1 MLRGEEA
8 TLQRLEEAWQQ
19 IAIQTEW
26 KLEPVLHFCD
36 DADVVT
42 PTDSTVTLTT
52 PTTPTTPVSNT
63 QGNGH
68 APLKPDPSGFNLQQ
82 GAQKE
87 QH

>member
-1 MLRGEEA
+1 M
-8 TLQRLEEAWQQ
+8 EEAWQQ
-19 IAIQTEW
+19 IAIWTEW
-26 KLEPVLHFCD
+26 KLETVRFCD
-36 DADVVT
+36 DVDL
-42 PTDSTVTLTT
+42 PT
-52 PTTPTTPVSNT
+52 PTTPVSTPTPPTPKTPVSNT